1 MNPGRLAGS
10 LLAAL
15 IAARPLPAQQAAQ
28 VRWTPDTIRQGTLIR
43 LEVTPRL
50 PEGNNAGVFLVTG
63 RLAGEPLHF
72 AIDTAGTWSAL
83 GPVPVGA
90 DSALPLVIELTRA
103 TGGDTLQLS
112 LPVAVRHFDSEKLSV
127 APRFGRP
134 PTTAETERIR
144 SDNARAAAVGKGAH
158 LTPRLWWQPF
168 IFPRDSRI
176 TARYGAARVFNGQLQ
191 SRHLGTDFAGQVG
204 DEIRAANRGVVAL
217 VADFLLAGRVVYLD
231 HGEGLT
237 TAYFHMSQALVAA
250 GDTVE
255 RGQLI
260 GRVGQSG
267 RVTGPHLHWVF
278 RYGGINVDPLS
289 LEPLGLLD
297 LRPSPTAAPGGTL
310 DTPPSGRSR

>member
-1 MNPGRLAGS
+1 VRPWPLAGG
-10 LLAAL
+10 LLVAL
-15 IAARPLPAQQAAQ
+15 FAARGLAAQQAAQ
-28 VRWTPDTIRQGTLIR
+28 VRWSPDTIRQGTLIR
-43 LEVTPRL
+43 LEVTPAL
-50 PEGNNAGVFLVTG
+50 PERNNDGVFLITG

-72 AIDTAGTWSAL
+72 SPDTAGTWTAL

-90 DSALPLVIELTRA
+90 EAELPLVIELTRP
-103 TGGDTLQLS
+103 TRGDTLRVM
-112 LPVAVRHFDSEKLSV
+112 LPVAGRHFDTEKLSV

-134 PTTAETERIR
+134 PTTAETEQIR
-144 SDNARAAAVGKGAH
+144 ADNARAAAVGREAH
-158 LTPRLWWQPF
+158 LTPRLWWRPF
-168 IFPRDSRI
+168 TFPRDSRI
-176 TARYGAARVFNGQLQ
+176 TARYGSARVFNGQVQ
-191 SRHLGTDFAGQVG
+191 SRHLGTDFAGQAG

-217 VADFLLAGRVVYLD
+217 VADFLLAGKVVYLD

-237 TAYFHMSQALVAA
+237 TAYFHMSEALVAP

-278 RYGGINVDPLS
+278 RYGGVNIDPLS
-289 LEPLGLLD
+289 LELLGLLD
-297 LRPSPTAAPGGTL
+297 PGPSPTDSPHGTL